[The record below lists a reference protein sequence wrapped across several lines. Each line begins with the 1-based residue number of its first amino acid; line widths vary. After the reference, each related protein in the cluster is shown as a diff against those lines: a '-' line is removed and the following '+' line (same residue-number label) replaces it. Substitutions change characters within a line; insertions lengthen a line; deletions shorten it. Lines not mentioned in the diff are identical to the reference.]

1 MEPLD
6 ASDGAAAGPAG
17 GGGGGGGRYEVW
29 NFRIVA
35 TAFLWH
41 QAHPPPP
48 LPYEPDA
55 DLSSTSY
62 EPDADLSPCPH
73 APLRRGHAASLRA
86 LEQRWGERWEG
97 PGRCGEEGLQESS

>member
-55 DLSSTSY
+55 DLSPSRTNRTRISPPPRTNRTRISPRARTRPCGVDTPLLS
-62 EPDADLSPCPH
+62 EP
-73 APLRRGHAASLRA
+73 
-86 LEQRWGERWEG
+86 
-97 PGRCGEEGLQESS
+97 